1 MRHSKQRGAALLI
14 VLMVV
19 ALVAIIASEMGARL
33 QLQVQRA
40 SNIKSSN
47 QAYWYAKSAEEYAR
61 MSLVTLMEETGDK
74 ITLNQPWAQ
83 EFEYPMEEGGIR
95 VNLED
100 MQSCFN
106 INALP
111 NANQTNVN
119 GQQPT
124 EAMNAFARLLQL
136 TNEEIPSFT
145 VDTVRDSLADWL
157 DSDDRMR
164 IYGAEDSEY
173 ASRAFPYLA
182 ANGQMSS
189 QSELRL
195 INGVEAEWLEELL
208 PQVCV
213 IPDNDQLVINV
224 NTLSEERAPVLAAL
238 TGLSLSQASS
248 IIAARPLDG
257 WDDVNTFLAEPD
269 IAALNLQPE
278 QTQWFSVTTE
288 YFILHTKSRYNE
300 ATFAMTTVLN
310 AASSGKIAVLRRE
323 FGVIK

>member
-1 MRHSKQRGAALLI
+1 MIHNKQRGAALLI

-19 ALVAIIASEMGARL
+19 ALVAIIATEMGARL

-47 QAYWYAKSAEEYAR
+47 QAYWYATSAEEYAR
-61 MSLVTLMEETGDK
+61 MSLVTLMEETSNK

-83 EFEYPMEEGGIR
+83 QFEYPMEEGGIS
-95 VNLED
+95 VTLED

-106 INALP
+106 LNALP

-124 EAMNAFARLLQL
+124 EAMSAFARLLQL

-157 DSDDRMR
+157 DNDDQMR

-173 ASRAFPYLA
+173 GSRAFPYLA

-195 INGVEAEWLEELL
+195 INGVEAAWLEELL

-238 TGLSLSQASS
+238 TGLSLSQALS
-248 IIAARPLDG
+248 IINARPLDG
-257 WDDVNTFLAEPD
+257 WDDVATFLAEPD

-310 AASSGKIAVLRRE
+310 AAASGKITVLRRE

>member
-1 MRHSKQRGAALLI
+1 MSMVKHRGAALLI

-19 ALVAIIASEMGARL
+19 ALVAILATEMGARL

-47 QAYWYAKSAEEYAR
+47 QAYWYARSAEEFAR
-61 MSLVTLMEETGDK
+61 LSLQALMEETGDK

-83 EFEYPMEEGGIR
+83 VFEYPMEDGGIS
-95 VNLED
+95 VTLED

-111 NANQTNVN
+111 NANQTNIN
-119 GQQPT
+119 GQEPT
-124 EAMNAFARLLQL
+124 AAMNAFAQLLRF
-136 TNEEIPSFT
+136 TNEEIPSYT

-157 DSDDRMR
+157 DADDRMR

-182 ANGQMSS
+182 ANNKMSS

-195 INGVEAEWLEELL
+195 INGVEAEWLNDLL
-208 PQVCV
+208 PHVCV
-213 IPDNDQLVINV
+213 IPNYDQLVINV
-224 NTLSEERAPVLAAL
+224 NTLTEERAPLLAAL
-238 TGLSLSQASS
+238 TGLSVAQANS
-248 IIAARPLDG
+248 IIGARPLDG
-257 WDDVNTFLAEPD
+257 WEDISTFLAEPD
-269 IAALNLQPE
+269 IAALNLEQE

-300 ATFAMTTVLN
+300 ATFTMTTVLN
-310 AASSGKIAVLRRE
+310 AASSGTISVLRRE

>member
-1 MRHSKQRGAALLI
+1 MARQQRGAALLI

-19 ALVAIIASEMGARL
+19 ALVAILATEMGSRL

-83 EFEYPMEEGGIR
+83 EFDYPMEDGGIN
-95 VNLED
+95 VTLED

-106 INALP
+106 LNAVP
-111 NANQTNVN
+111 GASQNNSA

-124 EAMNAFARLLQL
+124 EVMNAFARLLKN
-136 TNEEIPSFT
+136 TKDDIPSYT
-145 VDTVRDSLADWL
+145 IDTVRDSLADWL
-157 DSDDRMR
+157 DGDDRMR
-164 IYGAEDSEY
+164 TYGAEDSEY

-182 ANGQMSS
+182 ANSLMSS

-195 INGVEAEWLEELL
+195 VNGVETEWLNDLL
-208 PQVCV
+208 PFVCV
-213 IPDNDQLVINV
+213 IPDNDQLLINV
-224 NTLSEERAPVLAAL
+224 NTLTEERAPLLAAL
-238 TGLSLSQASS
+238 TGLSVAQASS
-248 IIAARPLDG
+248 IISARPMDG

-269 IAALNLQPE
+269 IAALNLQAE

-310 AASSGKIAVLRRE
+310 AAASGKISVLRRE

>member
-1 MRHSKQRGAALLI
+1 MRFGKQRGAALLI

-19 ALVAIIASEMGARL
+19 ALVAILASEMGARL

-61 MSLVTLMEETGDK
+61 MSLVTLMKETGDK

-269 IAALNLQPE
+269 IAALNLQAE